1 MENEDL
7 RQRLQILEALT
18 GKDTSFIS
26 IMEDS
31 EKNDFPSR
39 MKPPDSLGR
48 MGTGL
53 EQIEEFTVKS
63 KFSKPPKSIRKN
75 NIAVGGYSS
84 NNFNN
89 LSLYGHKKKKSGMK
103 QVN

>member
-1 MENEDL
+1 
-7 RQRLQILEALT
+7 
-18 GKDTSFIS
+18 
-26 IMEDS
+26 MEDS

-39 MKPPDSLGR
+39 MRAPDPLGR

-63 KFSKPPKSIRKN
+63 KYSKPPKSIRKN
-75 NIAVGGYSS
+75 NVAVGGYSS

-89 LSLYGHKKKKSGMK
+89 LSLYGHKKKKSGNVMK
-103 QVN
+103 QANQ